1 MSRKSI
7 LAVLSIILISVI
19 VVYSLQYLKGRAAG
33 KQNTM
38 DAVPLDAVFVLN
50 SASLNNVVKTFLDGN
65 KVYGQLRKLPTL
77 HQVDTF
83 LLAIDSI
90 SNDDKRVNDF
100 YRHCPISISAHA
112 VGKDR
117 INFVYYLNVEDK
129 LSMND
134 VESLINEYIDDF
146 SNLTERKYEGYGISD
161 ILIDDQENSIEWSLA
176 SVNNL
181 MILSSSSILLE
192 NALRQMKQQKKIY
205 DSEEFQDVAQT
216 IGKNVNG
223 NIFINYNKLPAL
235 LGSFFKTKNNPVIRA
250 FENFAGWAG
259 LDLHIKPEAFMLSG
273 FTHMKDSL
281 NTFLNI
287 FADQTPQRIGLY
299 DIFPASSNTFFV
311 VGVNNFAEYLLKYND
326 HLNFLGKYSKRRAYI
341 EKIQKELD
349 FSFYEDFAKFIDN
362 EFGFAVS
369 EFTTIE
375 SSTDLPFV
383 VVKAKSG
390 DKIIQ
395 SLDKIISNAASNESR
410 NRNTFEKK
418 IRLDENTT
426 ITVYEIPVKNFSY
439 QLLGHFFDFPDNKYA
454 TVIDNH
460 LVLGESPQSLA
471 KFVHLKILGKTL
483 SSNPVFMNFSAL
495 MSDLTN
501 IFFYSSIPKS
511 IGTYNYFFND
521 EIISG
526 IRESHD
532 VFQKVQAFGIQFN
545 VANNRMFTN
554 AFMQYN
560 RQFNQAAH
568 TVWETLLDTALN
580 FKPAFV
586 TNHYTK
592 ENEIFVQDL
601 YNNIYLINKVGRVL
615 WKQSLDEQIN
625 SEIFQVDFYEN
636 GKLQILFSTP
646 SQIHL
651 IDRNGNYVER
661 YPVPLRS
668 KATAGMSLFD
678 YDDTHDHRIFIPAEN
693 KQIYLYN
700 LDGQIVQ
707 GWEFHGAEHI
717 VKTAVKHFRVGTK
730 DYIVFSDGLRIYILN
745 RRGNVR
751 VPVNK
756 LITKS
761 DNNEIYLD
769 ARGTQPKMVTTNN
782 EGEIIKIFFDGKI
795 EKQLVGEYGA
805 NHYFIFED
813 INADGQKDFIFMD
826 GKKLEVFDQNGKEI
840 LSRTFVSDITHSP
853 AYYHFSYND
862 RKIGITSANE
872 NKIYLINNDGNLY
885 QGFPLKG
892 NTLFSIGRLT
902 STSRF
907 NLIVGNYDNFLLN
920 YSVQ

>member
-7 LAVLSIILISVI
+7 IAALSIILISVI

-50 SASLNNVVKTFLDGN
+50 SASLHNMVKSFFDGN
-65 KVYGQLRKLPTL
+65 KVYDQLRKLPKL
-77 HQVDTF
+77 HVVDTILF
-83 LLAIDSI
+83 EIDTI
-90 SNDDKRVNDF
+90 SNDDKRINEV
-100 YRHCPISISAHA
+100 YRHCPISVSAHA

-117 INFVYYLNVEDK
+117 IGFIYYLNVEEK

-134 VESLINEYIDDF
+134 VKSLINEYID
-146 SNLTERKYEGYGISD
+146 SQANISIRKYEGYAISD
-161 ILIDDQENSIEWSLA
+161 ILIHDQDESFEWSFA
-176 SVNNL
+176 TVNNL

-192 NALRQMKQQKKIY
+192 NALRQMKQPNKIY
-205 DSEEFQDVAQT
+205 DSEEFQDVEQT

-223 NIFINYNKLPAL
+223 NIFINYNQLPAL
-235 LGSFFKTKNNPVIRA
+235 LGTFFKTKNNSVINA
-250 FENFAGWAG
+250 FENFASWAG
-259 LDLHIKPEAFMLSG
+259 LDVHIKPEAFMLSG
-273 FTHMKDSL
+273 FTHLKDSL

-311 VGVNNFAEYLLKYND
+311 VGVDNFAEYLLKYND
-326 HLNFLGKYSKRRAYI
+326 HLNFLGKYSKRKAYI
-341 EKIQKELD
+341 EKIQNQLN
-349 FSFYEDFAKFIDN
+349 FSFYDDFAKFIDN

-375 SSTDLPFV
+375 NSTDFPFV

-390 DKIIQ
+390 DKIVQ
-395 SLDKIISNAASNESR
+395 GLEKIITNAASNASRSR
-410 NRNTFEKK
+410 NSFKK
-418 IRLDENTT
+418 NIRLDEKTT

-439 QLLGHFFDFPDNKYA
+439 QLLGHFFDFPNNRYA

-483 SSNPVFMNFSAL
+483 TSNPVFMNFSAL

-511 IGTYNYFFND
+511 IGVFNSFFND
-521 EIISG
+521 EVISG
-526 IRESHD
+526 IRNNND
-532 VFQKVQAFGIQFN
+532 VFQKVQAFGIQYN

-554 AFMQYN
+554 VFMQYN
-560 RQFNQAAH
+560 KQFNQVAH

-586 TNHYTK
+586 KNHYTN

-601 YNNIYLINKVGRVL
+601 HNNIYLINKVGRVL
-615 WKQSLDEQIN
+615 WKQSLDDQIN

-636 GKLQILFSTP
+636 GKLQFLFSTP

-668 KATAGMSLFD
+668 EATAGMVLFD
-678 YDDTHDHRIFIPAEN
+678 YDNTHDHRIFIPAEN
-693 KQIYLYN
+693 KKIYLYN
-700 LDGQIVQ
+700 LEGNIVQ
-707 GWEFHGAEHI
+707 GWKFEGAEHI
-717 VKTAVKHFRVGTK
+717 VQEPVKHFRVGRK
-730 DYIVFSDGLRIYILN
+730 DYIVFSDGLRVYILS

-751 VPVNK
+751 VPVNE

-761 DNNEIYLD
+761 KNNEIYLNSP
-769 ARGTQPKMVTTNN
+769 GTLPNMVTTNK
-782 EGEIIKIFFDGKI
+782 EGDIIKIFFDGKI
-795 EKQLVGEYGA
+795 ERQSIGEYSPE
-805 NHYFIFED
+805 HYFIFED
-813 INADGQKDFIFMD
+813 MNADGQKDFVFMD
-826 GKKLEVFDQNGKEI
+826 GKKLEVFGQNGKAI
-840 LSRTFVSDITHSP
+840 FSRTFVSDITHSP
-853 AYYHFSYND
+853 SYYHFTYND
-862 RKIGITSANE
+862 RKIGITSAKE

-885 QGFPLKG
+885 KGFPLKG
-892 NTLFSIGRLT
+892 NTSFSIGRLT

-907 NLIVGNYDNFLLN
+907 NLIVGNNDNFLLN